1 MAETSF
7 TDRLFVN
14 QCKVFIDTSS
24 DLMNYDK
31 HLINEKYI
39 LEWLPFLLPLHYSPY
54 RHVGRNVPHHRPHL
68 SRYQIHLGRSALS

>member
-1 MAETSF
+1 
-7 TDRLFVN
+7 
-14 QCKVFIDTSS
+14 
-24 DLMNYDK
+24 MNYDK

-68 SRYQIHLGRSALS
+68 SRYQIHSGRSALS